1 MEKRYVSYKHQ
12 NFIDIGDELFK
23 LAIALSYAEKT
34 QRTFV
39 LDKDDYMN
47 IVDLFTKLSYEKL
60 SIDDFT
66 TKKGFNYHINYDD
79 KKLLIEYEDYKFNYH
94 QISAK
99 TRVLLSL
106 LITGNSNYTN
116 FVYARINDFMTYFKD
131 YSLSNYVCMNIK
143 KDTYVSNYYEKAY
156 YRHFND
162 KKLII
167 RVDDLDWARDNIKFI
182 DKSKMIF
189 IEANYENKFT
199 DFILLS
205 LFQNYI
211 IDYDYYSWWIA
222 YISIPGSDITKKVI
236 VPNNYYDFYLPEWI
250 KQS

>member
-1 MEKRYVSYKHQ
+1 MEKKYISYSHQ

-23 LAIALSYAEKT
+23 LAITLSYAERT
-34 QRTFV
+34 GRTFV
-39 LDKDDYMN
+39 LSKDSYMN
-47 IVDLFTKLSYEKL
+47 IIDLFIKLSYECLETDYFEIKN
-60 SIDDFT
+60 D
-66 TKKGFNYHINYDD
+66 FNYHIDYND
-79 KKLLIEYEDYKFNYH
+79 KAFLINFQDYKFH

-116 FVYARINDFMTYFKD
+116 FVYARINDFMNYFKD

-156 YRHFND
+156 YRHFNN

-167 RVDDLDWARDNIKFI
+167 RVDDLDWAKDNVKFI
-182 DKSKMIF
+182 DKSNIIF
-189 IEANYENKFT
+189 MEATHENKFT

-222 YISIPGSDITKKVI
+222 YINIPSTNITKKVI
-236 VPNNYYDFYLPEWI
+236 VPNNNYDFYLPEWI

>member
-1 MEKRYVSYKHQ
+1 MEKRYVSYKHK

-23 LAIALSYAEKT
+23 LAIALSYGEKT
-34 QRTFV
+34 TRTLV
-39 LDKDDYMN
+39 LENEDYMN
-47 IVDLFTKLSYEKL
+47 IVDLFTKISYETLK
-60 SIDDFT
+60 IDDFT
-66 TKKGFNYHINYDD
+66 SKEKFNYHIDYNDN
-79 KKLLIEYEDYKFNYH
+79 KLLIDFSDYKYN
-94 QISAK
+94 QISVK

-106 LITGNSNYTN
+106 FITGNPNYTN
-116 FVYARINDFMTYFKD
+116 FVYARINDFMNYFKD
-131 YSLSNYVCMNIK
+131 YNLSNYVCLNIK

-162 KKLII
+162 KKMII
-167 RVDDLDWARDNIKFI
+167 RVDDLDWARDNIKFV
-182 DKSKMIF
+182 DKSKIIF

-211 IDYDYYSWWIA
+211 IDYNYYSWWIA
-222 YISIPGSDITKKVI
+222 YITIPSSDITKKVI